1 MDVDHPTPVKVD
13 KNLMEFNENDF
24 GQQWSPDSQWIVYTK
39 VLPNY
44 LHAVFVYSLATSKS
58 TQITDGMSDCRY
70 PAFDK
75 NGKYIYFAASTNTG
89 LSAAGLDMSSDQHPV
104 TLSVYVAVLR
114 KELPSPIPPESD
126 EEKGAG
132 KQAFR
137 DGT

>member
-1 MDVDHPTPVKVD
+1 
-13 KNLMEFNENDF
+13 MEFNENDF

-44 LHAVFVYSLATSKS
+44 LHAVFVYSLATGKS

-70 PAFDK
+70 PGFDK

-89 LSAAGLDMSSDQHPV
+89 LSPAGLDMSSDQHPV
-104 TLSVYVAVLR
+104 TLSIYVAVLQ
-114 KELPSPIPPESD
+114 KQLPSPISTRERRG
-126 EEKGAG
+126 KGAG
-132 KQAFR
+132 KQTFR